1 MNQARAGAL
10 VSVQQLSKVFRRRS
24 GFWSRGEPIR
34 AVEDVSFEIG
44 PGQCFGLVGGS
55 GSGKT
60 TTGRMLVRLEDP
72 SGGRILFRDGDRT
85 FDVAGLRGRALKE
98 FRRRA
103 QIIFQDPYESLN
115 PRRTVYDSVVEPL
128 SVHRDGSPRQWRRR
142 AEEML
147 ARVGIAPPG
156 RFLFRYPHE
165 LSGGQRQRVAIAR
178 ALIIE
183 PALVVADEPTSMLD
197 VSVRAGVIALLDRL
211 RRDLAVSFLLITH
224 DLAVARY
231 LCDQVAVMH
240 EGRIV
245 EQGGVERLLA
255 NPGHEYS
262 RALLAAAGAAPA
274 DDLTAG

>member
-1 MNQARAGAL
+1 MTGAMPGPIVEVENLTKTFSART
-10 VSVQQLSKVFRRRS
+10 
-24 GFWSRGEPIR
+24 GFWGSGEPFT
-34 AVEDVSFEIG
+34 AVAGISFKIN
-44 PGQCFGLVGGS
+44 PGQSFGLVGGS

-72 SGGRILFRDGDRT
+72 SGGRIRFRDGSASV
-85 FDVAGLRGRALKE
+85 DVATLRGRALKA

-115 PRRTVYDSVVEPL
+115 PRRTVFDSVTEPL
-128 SVHRDGSPRQWRRR
+128 RVHRLGGPGQWQRR
-142 AEEML
+142 AAEML
-147 ARVGIAPPG
+147 DRVGISPPQ

-197 VSVRAGVIALLDRL
+197 VSVRAGVIDLLDRL
-211 RRDLAVSFLLITH
+211 RRDLGVSYLLITH

-231 LCDQVAVMH
+231 LCDQVAVMQA
-240 EGRIV
+240 GRIV
-245 EQGGVERLLA
+245 EQRDVEDLLA
-255 NPGHEYS
+255 DPRHEYS
-262 RALLAAAGAAPA
+262 RALMAAAGANIV
-274 DDLTAG
+274 

>member
-1 MNQARAGAL
+1 MIDPAADPIVTVKDLGKTFQHRG
-10 VSVQQLSKVFRRRS
+10 
-24 GFWSRGEPIR
+24 GFLARGEPLR
-34 AVEDVSFEIG
+34 AVDGISFQIG
-44 PGQCFGLVGGS
+44 RGRSFGLVGGS

-72 SGGRILFRDGDRT
+72 SDGQIIFHDGRES
-85 FDVAGLRGRALKE
+85 FDVAGLSGRDLKA

-128 SVHRDGSPRQWRRR
+128 RVHRVGGPRHWREC
-142 AEEML
+142 AEEFL
-147 ARVGIAPPG
+147 ARVGISPPH
-156 RFLFRYPHE
+156 RYLFRYPHE

-197 VSVRAGVIALLDRL
+197 VSVRAGVIALLDQL
-211 RRDLAVSFLLITH
+211 RHELGVSFLLITH

-231 LCDQVAVMH
+231 LCDEIAVMQD
-240 EGRIV
+240 GRIV
-245 EQGGVERLLA
+245 EQGGVEKLLA
-255 NPGHEYS
+255 RPEHEYS
-262 RALLAAAGAAPA
+262 KLLLEAAGAVPGR
-274 DDLTAG
+274 TQPG